1 MRRTL
6 PLLIGFFLAGLVYWL
21 LKDYGADRV
30 TSKPAERAPGPSV
43 SSSDPKEP
51 GDSLVILYGRE
62 PDSLSPFGSTGIT
75 SAFELIDNLL
85 PQLTWS
91 QFEDCRLTYEPF
103 LATGWEF
110 SPDGLTLTYRLR
122 KDVVWDDGVQATA
135 TDVAFTYDL
144 YADES
149 ISAIRSASVRRMR
162 RPPAEAL
169 DSHTVAFR
177 FTETYDPDSMM
188 SHTGL
193 NLVPKHLLEKA
204 DRKTIRGHAYGKA
217 PVGTGPFKFAHWKG
231 GEVVLERN
239 PQSKGRRVPL
249 LDRVI
254 VRQVPDAAAQI
265 AAIRA
270 GEADML
276 ETIVESDVEAIIET
290 GDYRILRRGMR
301 ALEYVA
307 WNNRHPL
314 FSDREVRRALTMAI
328 DRPLLLESLCSAG
341 GVVYGQPAIGTVPP
355 ILCKAYASDVVPL
368 PFDPAAAA
376 ALLESRGWTDPDG
389 DGVREKE
396 GTRFSFTLITNTGSP
411 RRRREQ
417 ELVRAML
424 AKVGV
429 EAVLRDLPMDEFND
443 RLVKRDFEAAVA
455 GRSASLYIDPT
466 PEWHSGADNAFNFA
480 SYANP
485 QVDALIGEAL
495 AERDA
500 VRAADRWKQL
510 QRLIHEDQPFT
521 FLFWRDLL
529 VPVHKRFRD
538 VRTNVLA
545 TLFMAEEWWV
555 PKAQQKYRAPKPR

>member
-6 PLLIGFFLAGLVYWL
+6 PLLIGLFLAGLFFWL
-21 LKDYGADRV
+21 MRDYGADRV
-30 TSKPAERAPGPSV
+30 PPKRAETASPAVA
-43 SSSDPKEP
+43 SSDPKEP
-51 GDSLVILYGRE
+51 GDSLVVLYGRE

-91 QFEDCRLTYEPF
+91 RFEDCRLTYEPF

-110 SPDGLTLTYRLR
+110 SPDGLTLTYHLR
-122 KDVVWDDGVQATA
+122 KDVVWDDGVPATA
-135 TDVAFTYDL
+135 ADVAFSYDL
-144 YADES
+144 LADD
-149 ISAIRSASVRRMR
+149 AVASVRKSVVSRMR

-169 DSHTVAFR
+169 DPHTVAFR
-177 FTETYDPDSMM
+177 FTEAYDRDSMM

-204 DRKTIRGHAYGKA
+204 DRKTFRGNPYGRA
-217 PVGTGPFKFAHWKG
+217 PVGTGPFKFGHWKPG
-231 GEVVLERN
+231 EEVVLERN

-254 VRQVPDAAAQI
+254 VRQVPEPAAQI

-276 ETIVESDVEAIIET
+276 ETIVESDVEPILET

-307 WNNRHPL
+307 WNNRNPL
-314 FSDREVRRALTMAI
+314 FSDRDVRRALTMAI
-328 DRPLLLESLCSAG
+328 DRGQLLETLCSAG
-341 GVVYGQPAIGTVPP
+341 GVVYGQPAIGTVAPL
-355 ILCKAYASDVVPL
+355 LCKAYASDVLPL
-368 PFDPAAAA
+368 PFNPAAAA
-376 ALLESRGWTDPDG
+376 ALLDARGWTDSDG
-389 DGVREKE
+389 DGVREKA
-396 GTRFSFTLITNTGSP
+396 GKRFSFTLITNTGSP

-429 EAVLRDLPMDEFND
+429 EAVPRDMPMDELND
-443 RLVKRDFEAAVA
+443 RLRKRDFDAAVA
-455 GRSASLYIDPT
+455 GRSASLYIDLT
-466 PEWHSGADNAFNFA
+466 PEWHSGEENAFNYA
-480 SYANP
+480 SYANS

-495 AERDA
+495 REQEPG
-500 VRAADRWKQL
+500 RAADLWKQV

-521 FLFWRDLL
+521 FLYWRDLL
-529 VPVHKRFRD
+529 VPIHKRFRD

-555 PKAQQKYRAPKPR
+555 PRAQQKYRH